1 LKIAKILATAAASAA
16 LLAPVLCGPP
26 AQAAPAK
33 EVAPAQK
40 VAPAK
45 EAPAKE
51 APAKDVPAPSGDG
64 TFSRD
69 IAGGS
74 TTTVSAAPFV
84 AQVSFDSAGVNV
96 GCTGS
101 QIAASW
107 IITAKHCNSTSLR
120 SVRLGTSYLG
130 TGGAV
135 RSVAARYAAPA
146 GDVLLLKLSTPY
158 YGSYVGLSSSFPAT
172 GMPAT
177 VYGWGDQSEGS
188 GAMSYYLKAAGVS
201 VVWQGVDNYGGP
213 SVRTRSESG
222 HPLSGDSGGP
232 LIVNGKLAGVLS
244 TSDIL
249 PARNPASYTGYYND
263 HASVVRNLAWIASV
277 SGVQGS

>member
-1 LKIAKILATAAASAA
+1 MKTAKILVTAAASAA
-16 LLAPVLCGPP
+16 LLAPMLSGPA
-26 AQAAPAK
+26 AQAAAAR
-33 EVAPAQK
+33 EVHHQEK
-40 VAPAK
+40 
-45 EAPAKE
+45 
-51 APAKDVPAPSGDG
+51 PAPVGDG

-69 IAGGS
+69 IAGGATS
-74 TTTVSAAPFV
+74 TVSAAPFV
-84 AQVSFDSAGVNV
+84 AQVSFDSAGTNV

-107 IITAKHCNSTSLR
+107 VITAKHCNATSLR

-135 RSVAARYAAPA
+135 RSVAGRYPAPA

-158 YGSYVGLSSSFPAT
+158 YGAYVGLSNAFPAT
-172 GMPAT
+172 GTAAS

-188 GAMSYYLKAAGVS
+188 GSMSYYLKSAAVS
-201 VVWQGVDNYGGP
+201 VIWQGLDNYGGP
-213 SVRTRSESG
+213 SVRTRSQSG
-222 HPLSGDSGGP
+222 HTLSGDSGGP

-244 TSDIL
+244 SSDIL
-249 PARNPASYTGYYND
+249 PARNPANFTAYYND
-263 HASVVRNLAWIASV
+263 HASVARNLAWITSV

>member
-1 LKIAKILATAAASAA
+1 
-16 LLAPVLCGPP
+16 
-26 AQAAPAK
+26 
-33 EVAPAQK
+33 
-40 VAPAK
+40 
-45 EAPAKE
+45 
-51 APAKDVPAPSGDG
+51 
-64 TFSRD
+64 
-69 IAGGS
+69 
-74 TTTVSAAPFV
+74 
-84 AQVSFDSAGVNV
+84 V

-107 IITAKHCNSTSLR
+107 VITAKHCNSTSLR
-120 SVRLGTSYLG
+120 SVRLGTSHLG

-135 RSVAARYAAPA
+135 RSVAARYPAPA

-172 GMPAT
+172 GTPAT

-188 GAMSYYLKAAGVS
+188 GAMSYYLKAAEVS

-222 HPLSGDSGGP
+222 HTLSGDSGGP

-249 PARNPASYTGYYND
+249 PARNPSNYTGYYND
-263 HASVVRNLAWIASV
+263 HASVVRNLAWITSV
-277 SGVQGS
+277 SGVRGS

>member
-1 LKIAKILATAAASAA
+1 MKIAKILATATATASAA
-16 LLAPVLCGPP
+16 LMAPVLSGPP
-26 AQAAPAK
+26 AHAAAAREEP
-33 EVAPAQK
+33 V
-40 VAPAK
+40 K
-45 EAPAKE
+45 EAPA
-51 APAKDVPAPSGDG
+51 PGGDG
-64 TFSRD
+64 TLSRD
-69 IAGGS
+69 IAGGG
-74 TTTVSAAPFV
+74 TTTVSAAPFAV
-84 AQVSFDSAGVNV
+84 QVSFDSAGTNV

-101 QIAASW
+101 QIAAGW
-107 IITAKHCNSTSLR
+107 VITAKHCNSTSLR
-120 SVRLGTSYLG
+120 SVRLGSSYLG

-249 PARNPASYTGYYND
+249 PARNPASYAGYYND
-263 HASVVRNLAWIASV
+263 HASVVRNLAWITSV
-277 SGVQGS
+277 SGVKGS

>member
-1 LKIAKILATAAASAA
+1 LKIAKILATAAASAT

-26 AQAAPAK
+26 AQAAPAR
-33 EVAPAQK
+33 E

-45 EAPAKE
+45 EVAAKEVPAKV
-51 APAKDVPAPSGDG
+51 VPAPSGDG
-64 TFSRD
+64 AFSRD

-101 QIAASW
+101 QIASSW
-107 IITAKHCNSTSLR
+107 VITAKHCNSTSLR

-158 YGSYVGLSSSFPAT
+158 YGSYVGLSRSFPAT
-172 GMPAT
+172 GMSAT

-188 GAMSYYLKAAGVS
+188 GSMSYYLKAAGVS

-263 HASVVRNLAWIASV
+263 HASVVRNLAWITSV

>member
-1 LKIAKILATAAASAA
+1 LKIAKVLAVAGAA
-16 LLAPVLCGPP
+16 LLAPVLSAPP
-26 AQAAPAK
+26 VQAAPAAH
-33 EVAPAQK
+33 VLASQ
-40 VAPAK
+40 VPAK
-45 EAPAKE
+45 E
-51 APAKDVPAPSGDG
+51 VPAPGGDG

-69 IAGGS
+69 IAGGR
-74 TTTVSAAPFV
+74 TTTVSAAPFAV
-84 AQVSFDSAGVNV
+84 QISFDSAGTNV
-96 GCTGS
+96 ECTGS

-107 IITAKHCNSTSLR
+107 VITAKHCNSTSLG
-120 SVRLGTSYLG
+120 SVRLGSSYLG

-146 GDVLLLKLSTPY
+146 GDVLLLKLATPY
-158 YGSYVGLSSSFPAT
+158 YGSFVGLSGSFPAT
-172 GMPAT
+172 GTPAT

-213 SVRTRSESG
+213 SVRTRSENG
-222 HPLSGDSGGP
+222 HPLGGDSGGP

-249 PARNPASYTGYYND
+249 PARNPSTYTGYYND
-263 HASVVRNLAWIASV
+263 HASVVRNLAWITSV
-277 SGVQGS
+277 SGVRGS

>member
-1 LKIAKILATAAASAA
+1 MKTARMLAAAAASAA
-16 LLAPVLCGPP
+16 LLAPILCGPP
-26 AQAAPAK
+26 AQAAVAQERP
-33 EVAPAQK
+33 APA
-40 VAPAK
+40 
-45 EAPAKE
+45 
-51 APAKDVPAPSGDG
+51 GDG

-69 IAGGS
+69 IAGGA

-84 AQVSFDSAGVNV
+84 AQVSFDSAGTNI

-107 IITAKHCNSTSLR
+107 VITAKHCNSTGLG
-120 SVRLGTSYLG
+120 SVRLGTGCVG

-135 RSVAARYAAPA
+135 RAVAGRYPAPA

-158 YGSYVGLSSSFPAT
+158 YGAYVGLSNAFPAT
-172 GMPAT
+172 GTPAT

-188 GAMSYYLKAAGVS
+188 GSMSYYLKTAAVS
-201 VVWQGVDNYGGP
+201 VIWQGLDNYGGP
-213 SVRTRSESG
+213 SVRTRSLSG
-222 HPLSGDSGGP
+222 HTLSGDSGGP

-244 TSDIL
+244 SSDTL
-249 PARNPASYTGYYND
+249 PARNPSSFTGYYND
-263 HASVVRNLAWIASV
+263 HASVARNLAWITSV

>member
-1 LKIAKILATAAASAA
+1 MKIAKILAAATATASAA
-16 LLAPVLCGPP
+16 LLAPILCGPP
-26 AQAAPAK
+26 AQATTAREVPVK
-33 EVAPAQK
+33 E
-40 VAPAK
+40 
-45 EAPAKE
+45 
-51 APAKDVPAPSGDG
+51 VPAPDGDG
-64 TFSRD
+64 TLSRD

-74 TTTVSAAPFV
+74 TTTASAAPFA
-84 AQVSFDSAGVNV
+84 AQVSFDSAGTNM

-107 IITAKHCNSTSLR
+107 VITAKHCNSTSLR

-135 RSVAARYAAPA
+135 RSVAGRYAAPA
-146 GDVLLLKLSTPY
+146 GDVLLLKLSTPH

-172 GMPAT
+172 GIPAR

-188 GAMSYYLKAAGVS
+188 GAMSYYLKAADVS

-222 HPLSGDSGGP
+222 HTLSGDSGGP

-244 TSDIL
+244 TSDFL
-249 PARNPASYTGYYND
+249 PAPNPSKYTGYYND
-263 HASVVRNLAWIASV
+263 HASVVRNLAWITSV
-277 SGVQGS
+277 SGVRGS

>member
-1 LKIAKILATAAASAA
+1 MKIAKILATAAASAA

-26 AQAAPAK
+26 AQAAPVEEA
-33 EVAPAQK
+33 APAQG

-45 EAPAKE
+45 E
-51 APAKDVPAPSGDG
+51 VPAPSGDG

-69 IAGGS
+69 IAGGG

-84 AQVSFDSAGVNV
+84 AQVSYDSAGVNV

-101 QIAASW
+101 QVAASW
-107 IITAKHCNSTSLR
+107 VITAKHCNSTSLR

-158 YGSYVGLSSSFPAT
+158 YGSYVGLSSSFPVT
-172 GMPAT
+172 GTSAT

-249 PARNPASYTGYYND
+249 PARNPANYTGYYND
-263 HASVVRNLAWIASV
+263 HASVVRNLAWITSV

>member
-1 LKIAKILATAAASAA
+1 MKIAKILVTVTVTVTVTATASAA
-16 LLAPVLCGPP
+16 LLAPVLCGQP
-26 AQAAPAK
+26 AQAALAQDVPAK
-33 EVAPAQK
+33 EV
-40 VAPAK
+40 
-45 EAPAKE
+45 
-51 APAKDVPAPSGDG
+51 PAPGGDG
-64 TFSRD
+64 TLSRD

-74 TTTVSAAPFV
+74 TTVVSAAPFAV
-84 AQVSFDSAGVNV
+84 QVSFDSAGTNV

-107 IITAKHCNSTSLR
+107 VITAKHCNSTSLR
-120 SVRLGTSYLG
+120 PVRLGTSYLG

-135 RSVAARYAAPA
+135 RSVAARYGAPA

-263 HASVVRNLAWIASV
+263 HASVVRNLAWITSV
-277 SGVQGS
+277 SGVRGS